1 MKFNHVLLVVAAVYG
16 NSAAA
21 ADFKLELNGSEPL
34 YQTTLPKEVYEQS
47 RADEL
52 RDLMISN
59 AAGEQVPYALL
70 ADEELHAQVESSLK
84 SQPLSVHAITE
95 SQLNNVEALHVQINQ
110 NAANTAV
117 DIQTNKDNAA
127 DKTVYLIDAG
137 DKHPAFKTLRIDW
150 QGGEGKL
157 LAFDVLASDNLKDWH
172 PLGSGVLI
180 KTTSEQ
186 ANLIQ
191 NTIEIDGQETSR
203 YLQIRPTG
211 NESIVINK
219 VQAEYLTMRSVERSL
234 HLEKINLI
242 QREQNK
248 EQHVVNIDFEATGRY
263 PAQYLR
269 VDLPQVNTM
278 TSARFYARNK
288 TNEPWQYLTT
298 SSLYRTEK
306 AGKVRV
312 NPDVELN
319 HTTARYWRL
328 QFDQSNGGL
337 GAQNPTLSLG
347 WRPNTVVWN
356 ARGHG
361 PFVLTVGASTS
372 VINRV
377 SAQSLMPD
385 FQVEKI
391 STLPKASVGAA
402 IVSDA
407 VTTATSAKSKPN
419 AWTSAPDYKTWL
431 LWGGL
436 FLGVLLLAGMAYSLL
451 KVDNK
456 KQ

>member
-1 MKFNHVLLVVAAVYG
+1 MKFNYLLLAAMVIYG

-21 ADFKLELNGSEPL
+21 ADFKLEAAGGEPL
-34 YQTTLPKEVYEQS
+34 YQTTLPKQVYEHS
-47 RADEL
+47 RSDEL

-84 SQPLSVHAITE
+84 SQALSLHAITE

-110 NAANTAV
+110 NTANTAI
-117 DIQTNKDNAA
+117 DIQTNNNNAA

-150 QGGEGKL
+150 HGGEGKL

-211 NESIVINK
+211 NDAIVINK

-234 HLEKINLI
+234 LLEPINII

-248 EQHVVNIDFEATGRY
+248 EQHVVNVDFEATGRY

-269 VDLPQVNTM
+269 VHLPQVNTM

-328 QFDQSNGGL
+328 QFDQTNGGL

-356 ARGHG
+356 ARGNG

-391 STLPKASVGAA
+391 STLPKANVGDVV
-402 IVSDA
+402 VSDVA
-407 VTTATSAKSKPN
+407 ASATDTKHN
-419 AWTSAPDYKTWL
+419 AWTSAPDYKMWL

-436 FLGVLLLAGMAYSLL
+436 FLGVVLLAGMAYSLL
-451 KVDNK
+451 KADNK

>member
-1 MKFNHVLLVVAAVYG
+1 MKFNYYWVAVGIAFSNLAV
-16 NSAAA
+16 A
-21 ADFKLELNGSEPL
+21 ADFKLDATGGEPL
-34 YQTTLPKEVYEQS
+34 YQTILPKQVYEQS

-52 RDLMISN
+52 RDLMITN
-59 AAGEQVPYALL
+59 ASGEQVPYALF
-70 ADEELHAQVESSLK
+70 ADEELHAQVESNLK
-84 SQPLSVHAITE
+84 SQPLNVHAITE
-95 SQLNNVEALHVQINQ
+95 SQLNNVDALHVQINQ
-110 NAANTAV
+110 YAENTAV
-117 DIQTNKDNAA
+117 DIQANKANAA

-157 LAFDVLASDNLKDWH
+157 LAFDVLASHNLKDWY
-172 PLGSGVLI
+172 PLGNGVLI
-180 KTTSEQ
+180 KTTSEN

-219 VQAEYLTMRSVERSL
+219 VQAEYLSLRSVERSL
-234 HLEKINLI
+234 HLEKINLV

-248 EQHVVNIDFEATGRY
+248 EQHVVNVDYEATGRY

-269 VDLPQVNTM
+269 VELPQMNTM

-319 HTTARYWRL
+319 HTTARYWRM
-328 QFDQSNGGL
+328 QFDQANGGL

-356 ARGHG
+356 ARGNG

-391 STLPKASVGAA
+391 SALPKADVGAA
-402 IVSDA
+402 IALDA
-407 VTTATSAKSKPN
+407 GEAAASVTSKSN

-436 FLGVLLLAGMAYSLL
+436 FLGVLLLAWMAYSLL
-451 KVDNK
+451 KADNK
-456 KQ
+456 K